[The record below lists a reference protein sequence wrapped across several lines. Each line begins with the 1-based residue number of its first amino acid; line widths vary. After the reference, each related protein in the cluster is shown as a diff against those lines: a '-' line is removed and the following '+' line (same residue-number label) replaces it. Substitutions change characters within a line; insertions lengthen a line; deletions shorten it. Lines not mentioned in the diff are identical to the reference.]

1 MSVRA
6 DNVEDEFSSILG
18 RSSRPA
24 GWRGWVRP
32 HARQE
37 LAAQEATELLNE
49 FGKDAYW
56 LACACARRS
65 SGALG
70 RHWEAVTIEIEQR
83 TGRKSSTTSRGK
95 SSTTPSRKSST
106 TPSRKSSTTPRK
118 TIGSLRAALDQL
130 APRDA
135 DFLRLGA
142 YQAGAPD
149 DRYPDDRYPDDRY
162 KEHAHGRDHHTS
174 QIAAKGFDRY
184 QEDFAEAVRAARAAH
199 ERADDH
205 AGAMGWHDEELHD
218 NPPRKGRRR
227 GLVTALAL
235 IGCAALGTA
244 GAYAYWS
251 NYFGPGSTQTAQ
263 SQAQP
268 GQQAVRVAPT
278 AAAANAAVGGYIVQ
292 VSARRSKAD
301 AQASFRSLQSKF
313 PRQLGGRTAIF
324 QRADLGAK
332 GIYYRAMVGP
342 FTSAGAADQFCGSL
356 KAAGGECIIQRN

>member
-1 MSVRA
+1 MSVRV

-32 HARQE
+32 QARQE
-37 LAAQEATELLNE
+37 SAAQEATELLNE

-95 SSTTPSRKSST
+95 SLTAPSRKSST
-106 TPSRKSSTTPRK
+106 TPSRKSSTPRK

-142 YQAGAPD
+142 YHAGAPD
-149 DRYPDDRYPDDRY
+149 DRYLDDRYPDDRY
-162 KEHAHGRDHHTS
+162 KEHAHGRDHHAS

-199 ERADDH
+199 ERADDR
-205 AGAMGWHDEELHD
+205 AAAMDWHDEKLPD

-244 GAYAYWS
+244 GAYAYRT
-251 NYFGPGSTQTAQ
+251 YYLGPGSTQAAQ

-268 GQQAVRVAPT
+268 GQQAVRGAPT

-356 KAAGGECIIQRN
+356 KAAGGECMVQRN

>member
-1 MSVRA
+1 M
-6 DNVEDEFSSILG
+6 
-18 RSSRPA
+18 RP
-24 GWRGWVRP
+24 R
-32 HARQE
+32 ARQE
-37 LAAQEATELLNE
+37 VAAQEATELLNE

-65 SGALG
+65 GGALG

-83 TGRKSSTTSRGK
+83 TGRKSSTTSSRK
-95 SSTTPSRKSST
+95 SSTTPSRKST

-142 YQAGAPD
+142 YHAGAPD
-149 DRYPDDRYPDDRY
+149 DRYPDDRY
-162 KEHAHGRDHHTS
+162 KEHSHGRDHDVP

-199 ERADDH
+199 DRADDFDR
-205 AGAMGWHDEELHD
+205 AGAMGWRDEELPD

-244 GAYAYWS
+244 GAYAYWT
-251 NYFGPGSTQTAQ
+251 NYFGRGPTQTAQ

-268 GQQAVRVAPT
+268 EQRGAPPAV
-278 AAAANAAVGGYIVQ
+278 AANAAGYIVQ

-342 FTSAGAADQFCGSL
+342 FASAGAADQFCGSL

>member
-1 MSVRA
+1 MSVRV

-18 RSSRPA
+18 RSSRSA

-32 HARQE
+32 RARQE
-37 LAAQEATELLNE
+37 VAAQEATELLNE

-65 SGALG
+65 GGALG

-83 TGRKSSTTSRGK
+83 TGRKSSTTS
-95 SSTTPSRKSST
+95 SRKSST
-106 TPSRKSSTTPRK
+106 TPSRKSPATPKK
-118 TIGSLRAALDQL
+118 TVGSLRAALDQL

-142 YQAGAPD
+142 YHAGAPD
-149 DRYPDDRYPDDRY
+149 DRYPDDRY
-162 KEHAHGRDHHTS
+162 KEHSHGRDHHAS

-199 ERADDH
+199 DRADDR
-205 AGAMGWHDEELHD
+205 AAAMDWHDEELPD

-244 GAYAYWS
+244 GAYAYWT
-251 NYFGPGSTQTAQ
+251 NYFGRGSTQTAQ

-268 GQQAVRVAPT
+268 AQRGAPPAV
-278 AAAANAAVGGYIVQ
+278 AANGGGYIVQ

-356 KAAGGECIIQRN
+356 KAVGGECMVQRN

>member
-1 MSVRA
+1 V
-6 DNVEDEFSSILG
+6 
-18 RSSRPA
+18 
-24 GWRGWVRP
+24 
-32 HARQE
+32 
-37 LAAQEATELLNE
+37 AAQEATELLNE

-65 SGALG
+65 GGALG

-83 TGRKSSTTSRGK
+83 TGRKSSTTS
-95 SSTTPSRKSST
+95 SRKSST

-142 YQAGAPD
+142 YHAGAPD
-149 DRYPDDRYPDDRY
+149 DRYPDDRY
-162 KEHAHGRDHHTS
+162 KEHSHGRDHHAS

-199 ERADDH
+199 ERADDR
-205 AGAMGWHDEELHD
+205 AAAMDWHDEELHD
-218 NPPRKGRRR
+218 DPPRKGRRR

-244 GAYAYWS
+244 GAYAYRT
-251 NYFGPGSTQTAQ
+251 YYLGPGSTQAAQ

-268 GQQAVRVAPT
+268 GQQAVRGAPT

-292 VSARRSKAD
+292 VAARRSKAD

-356 KAAGGECIIQRN
+356 KAAGGECMVQRN

>member
-6 DNVEDEFSSILG
+6 DNVEDEFSSILD

-37 LAAQEATELLNE
+37 SAAQEATELLNE

-95 SSTTPSRKSST
+95 SSTAPSRKSST
-106 TPSRKSSTTPRK
+106 TPSRRSSTTPRK

-149 DRYPDDRYPDDRY
+149 DRYDRH
-162 KEHAHGRDHHTS
+162 KEHLHGRDHHAS

-205 AGAMGWHDEELHD
+205 ADAMDWRDEELPD
-218 NPPRKGRRR
+218 NPPRKNRRR

-244 GAYAYWS
+244 GAYAYRTYYLGS
-251 NYFGPGSTQTAQ
+251 GSTQTAQ

-356 KAAGGECIIQRN
+356 KAAGGECMVQRN